1 MTAKQVLIVD
11 DEPGIL
17 ETLSGV
23 LGDEGYEVRTTA
35 SGEEAPAIYT
45 EQAPDVVFLD
55 IWLPDRDGLETLQAL
70 RAIDPTAAVVM
81 ISGHGTSET
90 AVKAMKMGAFDYLEK
105 PLSINKTIRAV
116 EGAIEYRASLGGD
129 AALLERLERTVEK
142 IDQKLSFEP
151 PQRLKQCIQTDIPQ
165 RSIASAT
172 VLYGLGL
179 HSGRRTGMSLQPLP
193 PNSGIH
199 FLSLPGHIQ
208 IPAHVS
214 QVAETDYATTIQRD
228 GVGIKTVEH
237 LMSALHVRG
246 ITNLLIKVH
255 GEIPV
260 LDGSS
265 LEFCDAIDEAGV
277 EDQDEGRWE
286 LVIDRP
292 YRIERPGGGY
302 LEAEPD
308 DGFEVSYHLDYPEPV
323 GVQDFGYRVSTWED
337 YRREVAPART
347 FGFMRDM
354 KMMAEL
360 GLGTG
365 GRLDNCILV
374 GEEGAINTELRFD
387 DEMARHKVLDIVGD
401 VYLLGFPIR
410 GRIHGSLSGHKTNIA
425 LLRELLSN
433 G

>member
-1 MTAKQVLIVD
+1 MTARQVLIVD

-17 ETLSGV
+17 ETLTGV
-23 LGDEGYEVRTTA
+23 LTDEGYEVRTTS
-35 SGEEAPAIYT
+35 SGEEAPSIYN
-45 EQAPDVVFLD
+45 EQRPDVVFLD

-70 RAIDPTAAVVM
+70 RQIDPTAAVVM

-105 PLSINKTIRAV
+105 PLSINATIKAV
-116 EGAIEYRASLGGD
+116 EGAIDYRASLGGD
-129 AALLERLERTVEK
+129 EALLERLGRTVDRIE
-142 IDQKLSFEP
+142 QGLTFEP
-151 PQRLKQCIQTDIPQ
+151 PPRLKQCVQTDIPQ
-165 RSIASAT
+165 RTIATAT

-193 PNSGIH
+193 ADSGIH
-199 FLSLPGHIQ
+199 FLTLPGHIQ

-214 QVAETDYATTIQRD
+214 QVAETDYATTLQHD

-265 LEFCDAIDEAGV
+265 LEFCEALDEAGV
-277 EDQDEGRWE
+277 LDQHVGRWE
-286 LVIDRP
+286 LVIDRH
-292 YRIERPGGGY
+292 YRIERHGGGY
-302 LEAEPD
+302 LEASPY
-308 DGFEVSYHLDYPEPV
+308 DGFSVSYHLDYPEPV
-323 GVQDFGYRVSTWED
+323 GIQDFSYKVTSWED

-387 DEMARHKVLDIVGD
+387 DEMARHKALDIIGD

-410 GRIHGSLSGHKTNIA
+410 GKLDGVLSGHKTNIA
-425 LLRELLSN
+425 LLRELLAN